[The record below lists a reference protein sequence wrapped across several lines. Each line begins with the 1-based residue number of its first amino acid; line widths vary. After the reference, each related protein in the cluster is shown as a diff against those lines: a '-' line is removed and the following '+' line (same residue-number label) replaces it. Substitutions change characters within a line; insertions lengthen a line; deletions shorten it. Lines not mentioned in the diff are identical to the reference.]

1 MEKKMYVMP
10 KARIVN
16 VYTVGDTML
25 ENWSAPDATGGGN
38 HPDAKAGTMMD
49 IDQSA
54 GSWDYKVFG

>member
-1 MEKKMYVMP
+1 MP

-25 ENWSAPDATGGGN
+25 EDWSAPDATGGGN

-54 GSWDYKVFG
+54 GGWDYRVFG